1 MNILIIED
9 EALAARNLASILD
22 DILVHRTYT
31 MLESIA
37 ETLEWFEDNE
47 MPDLIFMDIHLADG
61 SAFVL
66 FNHIK
71 ISCPII
77 FTTAYDTYA
86 LQAFKVNSIDY
97 LLKPITRE
105 AVARALDKLES
116 FSALKP
122 DMKTLKELLPLL
134 EKTREYRKSF
144 LVHQMGDKLIPLKVE
159 DIAIIIIDAGIVRA
173 VTFEQKTF
181 SIDHPL
187 DELEFMLNPTDF
199 FRANRQMI
207 VARNTVN
214 DIELWFNGRLSV
226 NLKIELSEQVLVS
239 KARASEFKA
248 WLTN

>member
-159 DIAIIIIDAGIVRA
+159 DIAIIIIDAGIVRP

-181 SIDHPL
+181 IIDHPL